1 MSTSTPKKVFLAR
14 FAGTPVFEPN
24 GDQVGKIRDAV
35 ALLRTNNQPPQ
46 VLGFVVEVPPRRRI
60 FIPITRISSIAFGT
74 VVITGQMNIQR
85 FQPRTN
91 EIQVISELLD
101 KSVSLHGK
109 ENSEDV
115 SAHSHYIVSDIA
127 MELTSTGEWFLT
139 RVHISPKS
147 KVLRLRSNG
156 KTVEWHDVHGL
167 SAIEENQGVANLLA
181 TITTMRAADL
191 AGMLIDLAPKR
202 RIELVRA
209 LDDERLA
216 DVLEEMDESLR
227 VEILAQIEG
236 ERAAEVLGEMDPDDA
251 ADLLRDIGKERADA
265 LLDLM
270 EPDEAEDVKRLMS
283 YEDYSAG
290 GMMTTEPI
298 ILTADAT
305 VADALAAIRAQ
316 ELAPSL
322 ASQVYVSRSPI
333 EVPTGR
339 FIGIAHLQRLLRERP
354 GTLLGS
360 ILDTET
366 TPISADW
373 QINEIAS
380 YLANYNLLAVPI
392 TDSNQRLLGAVTID
406 DLLDHLLPQ
415 DWRKK
420 ASEMKETNNGSE
432 ANS

>member
-1 MSTSTPKKVFLAR
+1 MPTSTPKKVFLTR

-60 FIPITRISSIAFGT
+60 FIPITRISSISFGT
-74 VVITGQMNIQR
+74 VVITGLMNIQR

-109 ENSEDV
+109 DS
-115 SAHSHYIVSDIA
+115 SASAGSHSHYTVDDIA
-127 MELTSTGEWFLT
+127 MELNATGEWFLT

-156 KTVEWHDVHGL
+156 KTVEWQDVHGL

-216 DVLEEMDESLR
+216 NVLEEMDESLR
-227 VEILAQIEG
+227 VEIVAQIEG

-270 EPDEAEDVKRLMS
+270 EPEEAEDVKRLMD

-298 ILTADAT
+298 ILTADST
-305 VADALAAIRAQ
+305 VADALAAIRAE

-322 ASQVYVSRSPI
+322 ASQVYVSRSPV

-406 DLLDHLLPQ
+406 DLLDHLLPE

-420 ASEMKETNNGSE
+420 ASEMKEKNNGSE

>member
-1 MSTSTPKKVFLAR
+1 MPTSTPKKVFLTR

-74 VVITGQMNIQR
+74 VVITGLMNIQR

-109 ENSEDV
+109 DS
-115 SAHSHYIVSDIA
+115 SASASSHSHYTVDDIA
-127 MELTSTGEWFLT
+127 MELSSTGEWFLT
-139 RVHISPKS
+139 KVHISPKS
-147 KVLRLRSNG
+147 KVLRLRSSG
-156 KTVEWHDVHGL
+156 KTVEWKDVHGL

-216 DVLEEMDESLR
+216 NVFEEMDESLR
-227 VEILAQIEG
+227 VEIVAQIEG

-265 LLDLM
+265 LLNLM
-270 EPDEAEDVKRLMS
+270 EPEEAEDVKRLMD

-298 ILTADAT
+298 ILTADST
-305 VADALAAIRAQ
+305 VADALAAIRAE

-354 GTLLGS
+354 GTPLGS

-406 DLLDHLLPQ
+406 DLLDHLLPE

-420 ASEMKETNNGSE
+420 ASEMKEKNNGSE
-432 ANS
+432 TNS